1 MKAIKQYV
9 LQAVFTLAITLAGS
23 FAASAQVTVQPGA
36 QVFIQDT
43 IIEFG
48 IISMQDSLVK
58 TVSFKNT
65 GKVDFQWIDAVSEC
79 GCATIILPKKPV
91 KPGRKGEFQIV
102 FKSPYIGTIEKK
114 ITMVSTAGIH
124 YLTYH
129 AYVKE

>member
-1 MKAIKQYV
+1 M
-9 LQAVFTLAITLAGS
+9 
-23 FAASAQVTVQPGA
+23 
-36 QVFIQDT
+36 VFIQDT

-91 KPGRKGEFQIV
+91 KPVEKGSFRLCLKVHILA
-102 FKSPYIGTIEKK
+102 P
-114 ITMVSTAGIH
+114 
-124 YLTYH
+124 
-129 AYVKE
+129 

>member
-1 MKAIKQYV
+1 MSTIKQYL
-9 LQAVFTLAITLAGS
+9 LQAVFTLAIGLSGS
-23 FAASAQVTVQPGA
+23 VASSAQVTVQPGST
-36 QVFIQDT
+36 VFIQDT

-48 IISMQDSLVK
+48 IISLQDSLVK

>member
-1 MKAIKQYV
+1 MSTIKQYL
-9 LQAVFTLAITLAGS
+9 LQALFTLAIGLAGS
-23 FAASAQVTVQPGA
+23 VASSAQVTVQPGST
-36 QVFIQDT
+36 VFIQDT

-48 IISMQDSLVK
+48 IINLHDSLVK

>member
-1 MKAIKQYV
+1 MSTIKQYI
-9 LQAVFTLAITLAGS
+9 LQAIFTLTIGLSCSA
-23 FAASAQVTVQPGA
+23 AASAQVTVQPGST
-36 QVFIQDT
+36 VFIQDT

-48 IISMQDSLVK
+48 ILSLQDSVVK

-79 GCATIILPKKPV
+79 GCAIIILPKKSV
-91 KPGRKGEFQIV
+91 RPGKKGEFQIV

>member
-23 FAASAQVTVQPGA
+23 FAASAQVTVQPGS

-48 IISMQDSLVK
+48 IISLQDSLVK
-58 TVSFKNT
+58 TVSFKNV

>member
-1 MKAIKQYV
+1 MSSLKQYI
-9 LQAVFTLAITLAGS
+9 LQLFTLATVLAS
-23 FAASAQVTVQPGA
+23 SVTASAQVTVQPGST
-36 QVFIQDT
+36 VFIQDT

-48 IISMQDSLVK
+48 IISLQDSLVK

>member
-1 MKAIKQYV
+1 MSTIKRYL
-9 LQAVFTLAITLAGS
+9 LQTVFTLTIALAGGV
-23 FAASAQVTVQPGA
+23 AASAQATVQPGSM
-36 QVFIQDT
+36 VFIQDT

-48 IISMQDSLVK
+48 IISMQDSMVK

-65 GKVDFQWIDAVSEC
+65 GKVNFQWIDAVSEC

>member
-23 FAASAQVTVQPGA
+23 FAASAQVTVQPVS

-91 KPGRKGEFQIV
+91 KPGKKGSFRLCL
-102 FKSPYIGTIEKK
+102 KSQYIGTIEKK

>member
-1 MKAIKQYV
+1 MSTIKQYL
-9 LQAVFTLAITLAGS
+9 LQAVLTLAIGLSGS
-23 FAASAQVTVQPGA
+23 VASSAQVTVQPGST
-36 QVFIQDT
+36 VFIQDT

-48 IISMQDSLVK
+48 IISLQDSLVK

>member
-1 MKAIKQYV
+1 MSTIKQYL
-9 LQAVFTLAITLAGS
+9 LQAVFTLAIGLSGS
-23 FAASAQVTVQPGA
+23 VASSAQVTVQPGSR
-36 QVFIQDT
+36 VFIQDT
-43 IIEFG
+43 VIEFG
-48 IISMQDSLVK
+48 IISLQDSLVK